1 MAGDLFGRAVAISG
15 DTAIVGADFDD
26 DAGENSGAAYIFVR
40 SGNSWVEQAK
50 LVPSD
55 AEAGD
60 QFGFAVDITGDTA
73 IIGAWM
79 KADFGRDAFGNGSG
93 AAYIFVRS
101 GNSWTEQ
108 DKLFST
114 AAGDRSGFAVGISGD
129 TAIIGAPG
137 NDDTGLESGLAA
149 IFVRGGGVWVV
160 QGALTTS
167 DPAAGDEF
175 GRAVAINGDTAMVG
189 APFDDDAGES
199 SGSVYVFVRSGS
211 GWTQQAKLVASDVTP
226 GALFGFS
233 IAISGET
240 AIAGIW
246 PGFSTAFAT
255 GGAYIF
261 ERSGNSWIEQAK
273 LAASN
278 AGLAMRLTDNQAS
291 AGDQFGF
298 SVGISGDLAIVGA
311 FQDSDTA
318 GEAGVAYIFER
329 GGGGWRQQTKLTA
342 SDAESG
348 DWFGF
353 SVGVSEDT
361 AVVGALSDFNGGLKS
376 GSAYVH
382 PLSTEID
389 IPDLNLRA
397 VLEEAL
403 GKNPGD
409 PITADNLA
417 TLIDLSAVERNI
429 VDLTGLEHA
438 TNLTNLRLDFNQISD
453 VSPLARLTN
462 LISLR
467 LSVNQI
473 SDVSPL
479 AGLTNLTDLYLDS
492 NQISDVNPLVGLT
505 NLTDLYLDSN
515 QISDLSPLAG
525 LTNLRA
531 LLLYS
536 NQISDVSPL
545 VELTNLTN
553 LFLDRNQISDLSPLS
568 GLINLTHLDL
578 SSNQITDITPL
589 VRNTGIAAVDFVDL
603 LDNPLSTIAVN
614 THIPALQARGVDVLF
629 DVLAVNRP
637 PEWTQPPIDR
647 TVHENQLITF
657 TIEATDAD
665 GDHLTY
671 AASDLPTGATFDP
684 GLRRFAW
691 QPTFDQRGQS
701 SLPGSQTY
709 PVMFIVTDSPKMDR
723 PQPRLRSPS
732 TTEIANHSLTP
743 SAINLFRQEVS

>member
-137 NDDTGLESGLAA
+137 NDGTGLESGLAA
-149 IFVRGGGVWVV
+149 IFVRSGGVWVV

-233 IAISGET
+233 VAISGET

-311 FQDSDTA
+311 FQDSDAA
-318 GEAGVAYIFER
+318 GEAGAAYIFER

-361 AVVGALSDFNGGLKS
+361 VVVGALSDFNGGLKS

-389 IPDLNLRA
+389 IPDLNLRAVLEEALGKNPGDPITAAELATLIDLSVRERNIVDLTGLEHATNLTFLILDFNQISDLTPLAELTNLTVLFLGSNQISDLSPLAELTNLTDLNLESNQISDITSLVQNTGVDAGDTVDLTDNPLSTTAVNTHIPALQDRGVTVEFDVSLPEVINIPDPNLRA

-453 VSPLARLTN
+453 VSPLA
-462 LISLR
+462 
-467 LSVNQI
+467 
-473 SDVSPL
+473 
-479 AGLTNLTDLYLDS
+479 GLTNLTDLFLGS

-505 NLTDLYLDSN
+505 NLTDLYLDKCLDK
-515 QISDLSPLAG
+515 IKF
-525 LTNLRA
+525 
-531 LLLYS
+531 
-536 NQISDVSPL
+536 I
-545 VELTNLTN
+545 
-553 LFLDRNQISDLSPLS
+553 LFS
-568 GLINLTHLDL
+568 
-578 SSNQITDITPL
+578 
-589 VRNTGIAAVDFVDL
+589 A
-603 LDNPLSTIAVN
+603 
-614 THIPALQARGVDVLF
+614 
-629 DVLAVNRP
+629 
-637 PEWTQPPIDR
+637 
-647 TVHENQLITF
+647 
-657 TIEATDAD
+657 
-665 GDHLTY
+665 
-671 AASDLPTGATFDP
+671 
-684 GLRRFAW
+684 
-691 QPTFDQRGQS
+691 
-701 SLPGSQTY
+701 
-709 PVMFIVTDSPKMDR
+709 M
-723 PQPRLRSPS
+723 LRS
-732 TTEIANHSLTP
+732 
-743 SAINLFRQEVS
+743 